1 MGLLDIMVSTLQ
13 SIENKGSSY
22 LTYVIPKGYMC
33 GYMRAYKA
41 VIVPPIAVTIK
52 QCIIVWTSIVTT

>member
-1 MGLLDIMVSTLQ
+1 MQLPVFHIALQPKQGMGLLDIMVSTLQ

-41 VIVPPIAVTIK
+41 VIVPPIL
-52 QCIIVWTSIVTT
+52 